1 MSEFD
6 FEPVRGLPASL
17 PEGETLLWQGHPDWR
32 GLALRA
38 FHVGH
43 VALYF
48 VLLGVWALTSS
59 WSAGAGWAG
68 ALASAIWV
76 PAMAAAAIALLGLL
90 AWLSA
95 RTTVYTIT
103 NRRIVLRVG
112 IALPIIINVPFRA
125 IESIGLRRH
134 RDGTGDLPAALSK
147 GYRLAFLVLWP
158 HARPWF
164 VRNPQPML
172 RCIPEPERVGQLL
185 ADAISAAPAR
195 LAARVAAPA
204 TPPAALRPGH
214 GAAGSLPVAAA

>member
-6 FEPVRGLPASL
+6 FEPVRGLPAPL
-17 PEGETLLWQGHPDWR
+17 PEGETLLWQGNPEWR
-32 GLALRA
+32 ALALRA

-48 VLLGVWALTSS
+48 ALLGVWALLT
-59 WSAGAGWAG
+59 AWAG
-68 ALASAIWV
+68 GGLAAALASAMWV
-76 PAMAAAAIALLGLL
+76 PAMAAAAIGLL
-90 AWLSA
+90 CVLGWLSA

-103 NRRIVLRVG
+103 DRRILLRIG

-125 IESIGLRRH
+125 IESVGLRRH
-134 RDGTGDLPAALSK
+134 RDGTGDLPVALSR
-147 GYRLAFLVLWP
+147 GYRLAFMVLWP

-172 RCIPEPERVGQLL
+172 RCIAEPERIGRLL

-195 LAARVAAPA
+195 AAARSAGMTAPA
-204 TPPAALRPGH
+204 PAHRPVP

>member
-1 MSEFD
+1 LSEFD
-6 FEPVRGLPASL
+6 FEPVRGLPAPL
-17 PEGETLLWQGHPDWR
+17 PEGETLLWQGHPEWR
-32 GLALRA
+32 SLALRA

-48 VLLGVWALTSS
+48 ALLGLWALLTA
-59 WSAGAGWAG
+59 WGGGGLAA
-68 ALASAIWV
+68 ALASAMWV
-76 PAMAAAAIALLGLL
+76 PAMAAAAIGLLCVL

-103 NRRIVLRVG
+103 DRRILLRIG

-134 RDGTGDLPAALSK
+134 RDGTGDLPAALSR
-147 GYRLAFLVLWP
+147 GYRLAFMVLWP

-172 RCIPEPERVGQLL
+172 RCIAEPERIGRLL
-185 ADAISAAPAR
+185 AEAISAAPAR
-195 LAARVAAPA
+195 AAARSAGMTAPV
-204 TPPAALRPGH
+204 PAHRPVP

>member
-43 VALYF
+43 VAVYF
-48 VLLGVWALTSS
+48 AALAAWAVGSS
-59 WSAGAGWAG
+59 WAAGTGWAG
-68 ALASAIWV
+68 AFAAAAWV

-103 NRRIVLRVG
+103 NRRIVLRIG

-125 IESIGLRRH
+125 VESVGLRRH
-134 RDGTGDLPAALSK
+134 RDGTGDLPATLSK

-172 RCIPEPERVGQLL
+172 RCIPEPERVGRLL
-185 ADAISAAPAR
+185 ADAISAAPSRPAVR
-195 LAARVAAPA
+195 AAEAAKPVPASTRPA
-204 TPPAALRPGH
+204 TSGSMPAA
-214 GAAGSLPVAAA
+214 VA

>member
-6 FEPVRGLPASL
+6 FEPVRGLPAPL
-17 PEGETLLWQGHPDWR
+17 PEGETLLWQGHPEWQA
-32 GLALRA
+32 LARRA

-48 VLLGVWALTSS
+48 ALLGVWALLAS
-59 WSAGAGWAG
+59 WEGGGLAG

-76 PAMAAAAIALLGLL
+76 PAMAAAAIALLASL

-103 NRRIVLRVG
+103 DRRIMLRIG
-112 IALPIIINVPFRA
+112 IALPIIINVPFRT
-125 IESIGLRRH
+125 IQSVGLHRH
-134 RDGTGDLPAALSK
+134 RDGTGDLPVALSR

-158 HARPWF
+158 HTRPWF

-172 RCIPEPERVGQLL
+172 RCIAEPERIGRLL
-185 ADAISAAPAR
+185 AEAISAAPAR
-195 LAARVAAPA
+195 SAARSAAVTAPV
-204 TPPAALRPGH
+204 PVHRPVP
-214 GAAGSLPVAAA
+214 GAAGSLPVATA

>member
-6 FEPVRGLPASL
+6 FEPVRGLPAPL
-17 PEGETLLWQGHPDWR
+17 PEGETLLWQGNPEWR
-32 GLALRA
+32 ALAMRA

-48 VLLGVWALTSS
+48 CLLGAWAVLAS
-59 WSAGAGWAG
+59 GQGGGLAG

-90 AWLSA
+90 AWFSA

-103 NRRIVLRVG
+103 DRRIMLRIG
-112 IALPIIINVPFRA
+112 IALPIIINVPFRT
-125 IESIGLRRH
+125 IQSVGLHRH
-134 RDGTGDLPAALSK
+134 RDGTGDLPVALSR

-172 RCIPEPERVGQLL
+172 RCIAEPERIGRLL
-185 ADAISAAPAR
+185 AEAISAAPAR
-195 LAARVAAPA
+195 SIARSAEVTTPAPVH
-204 TPPAALRPGH
+204 RPVP

>member
-6 FEPVRGLPASL
+6 FEPVRGLPAPL
-17 PEGETLLWQGHPDWR
+17 PEGETLLWQGHPEWR
-32 GLALRA
+32 ALALRA
-38 FHVGH
+38 FHVGF

-48 VLLGVWALTSS
+48 CLLGAWALLAS
-59 WSAGAGWAG
+59 WQGGGLAA

-76 PAMAAAAIALLGLL
+76 PVMAASSMALLGLL
-90 AWLSA
+90 AWFSA

-103 NRRIVLRVG
+103 DRRILLRIG

-125 IESIGLRRH
+125 IESVGLRRH
-134 RDGTGDLPAALSK
+134 RDGTGDLPVTLSR

-172 RCIPEPERVGQLL
+172 RCIAEPERVGRLL
-185 ADAISAAPAR
+185 AEAISAAPAR
-195 LAARVAAPA
+195 SVARSAEVTAPG
-204 TPPAALRPGH
+204 PAHRPVPDTT
-214 GAAGSLPVAAA
+214 GSLPVAAA

>member
-6 FEPVRGLPASL
+6 IEPVRGLPAPL
-17 PEGETLLWQGHPDWR
+17 PEGETLLWQGHPEWR
-32 GLALRA
+32 ALALRA

-48 VLLGVWALTSS
+48 GLLAVWAVATA
-59 WSAGAGWAG
+59 WSNGAGWATS
-68 ALASAIWV
+68 LASAGWV
-76 PAMAAAAIALLGLL
+76 PVMAAAALVLIGLL

-103 NRRIVLRVG
+103 SRRIVLRIG

-125 IESIGLRRH
+125 VEAVGMRRH
-134 RDGTGDLPAALSK
+134 RDGTGDLPATLSK

-164 VRNPQPML
+164 VRSPQPML
-172 RCIPEPERVGQLL
+172 RCIAEPERVGRLL
-185 ADAISAAPAR
+185 AEAISAAAPRVVPRDEAAVPAR
-195 LAARVAAPA
+195 GRLPVPASLPAVAA
-204 TPPAALRPGH
+204 
-214 GAAGSLPVAAA
+214 